1 MSPIWWDVAIN
12 CCVPEISCSTVL
24 KLETLIEIKRQLHRP
39 KDKLMLMHLEAA
51 LDERE
56 KLRRGST

>member
-1 MSPIWWDVAIN
+1 VENRFLRLI
-12 CCVPEISCSTVL
+12 EVL
-24 KLETLIEIKRQLHRP
+24 DRHEVRKLETLIEIKRQLHRP